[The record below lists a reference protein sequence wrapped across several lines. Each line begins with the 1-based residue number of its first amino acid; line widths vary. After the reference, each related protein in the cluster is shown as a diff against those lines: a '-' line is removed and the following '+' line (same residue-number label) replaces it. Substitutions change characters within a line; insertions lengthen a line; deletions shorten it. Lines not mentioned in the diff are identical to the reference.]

1 MLILSFF
8 TDLGVE
14 ANDFKNTIFDFF
26 KNIYFSIEN
35 FFTKYMG
42 ENAFLVVL
50 IFIIA
55 LIVIAV
61 FNSIINKR

>member
-14 ANDFKNTIFDFF
+14 ANDLKNTIFDFF
-26 KNIYFSIEN
+26 KNIYFSIES

-42 ENAFLVVL
+42 ENAFLIVL
-50 IFIIA
+50 IFIVA

-61 FNSIINKR
+61 FNSIINKK